1 MVTTNPYKRTSD
13 FIASEQGREFMIK
26 NDSMM
31 EKFVKH
37 CSSKLLLSYY
47 KSLQTNFRLHC
58 FRTREII
65 HEKEW

>member
-37 CSSKLLLSYY
+37 CYSKL
-47 KSLQTNFRLHC
+47 
-58 FRTREII
+58 I
-65 HEKEW
+65 